1 MPGMLAPQPFWIL
14 SLMGVL
20 ITKCNRLFQYWVALI
35 IFIFELRCCIHSW
48 NLNPFLVLILLC
60 KITHMYP
67 GETSV
72 PSQSWLP
79 IKTSLVLSFFKWGIT
94 ELYIILLSIVWPIHS
109 FYKYLLRTCYCQ
121 YWAWTIELL
130 STVDLE
136 TILVLK
142 QLKTTLLTVTAY
154 WCLLRLLMK

>member
-14 SLMGVL
+14 SLMGLL
-20 ITKCNRLFQYWVALI
+20 ITTCNRLFQYWAALI

-60 KITHMYP
+60 KITHMYL

-79 IKTSLVLSFFKWGIT
+79 IKTSLVLSFFLMRYNRT
-94 ELYIILLSIVWPIHS
+94 VYNTLSIVWPIHS

-121 YWAWTIELL
+121 FGNYSCIKA
-130 STVDLE
+130 
-136 TILVLK
+136 
-142 QLKTTLLTVTAY
+142 A
-154 WCLLRLLMK
+154 

>member
-79 IKTSLVLSFFKWGIT
+79 IKTSLVLSFFKMRYNRTVYNTLKYSLANSFILQILT
-94 ELYIILLSIVWPIHS
+94 ENLLLPVLS
-109 FYKYLLRTCYCQ
+109 LNN
-121 YWAWTIELL
+121 WTIIN
-130 STVDLE
+130 SGFGNYSC
-136 TILVLK
+136 IK
-142 QLKTTLLTVTAY
+142 AA
-154 WCLLRLLMK
+154 